1 MDVPIIA
8 GRRRALAVLRR
19 RRAEVCSEAMNTV
32 ADIRLILERDVES
45 LMREVERFDSDEQL
59 WQTLPGVSNTAGNLA
74 VHVAGNLQHFIGARL
89 GATGYVR
96 DRERE
101 FQRRSGT
108 RADVVREL
116 VAARD
121 AVASTLTRLDESR
134 LDLPMPGAPNNLT
147 IPTGRFLLHLVAH
160 TAFHL
165 GQAGYLRR
173 CLAGADAESA
183 NPMSL
188 GVLESR

>member
-1 MDVPIIA
+1 
-8 GRRRALAVLRR
+8 
-19 RRAEVCSEAMNTV
+19 MNTS
-32 ADIRLILERDVES
+32 ADIRLLLERDVDS
-45 LMREVERFDSDEQL
+45 LIREVERFDTDEQL
-59 WQTLPGVSNTAGNLA
+59 WQTLPGVSNSAGNLA

-101 FQRRSGT
+101 FERQSGT
-108 RADVVREL
+108 RAEVVREL
-116 VAARD
+116 QAARD
-121 AVASTLTRLDESR
+121 AVASTFAQFDESR
-134 LDLPMPGAPNNLT
+134 LDAPMPGTPNNLT
-147 IPTGRFLLHLVAH
+147 IPIGRFLLHLVAH

-173 CLAGADAESA
+173 CLAGETAVSA
-183 NPMSL
+183 NPMPL